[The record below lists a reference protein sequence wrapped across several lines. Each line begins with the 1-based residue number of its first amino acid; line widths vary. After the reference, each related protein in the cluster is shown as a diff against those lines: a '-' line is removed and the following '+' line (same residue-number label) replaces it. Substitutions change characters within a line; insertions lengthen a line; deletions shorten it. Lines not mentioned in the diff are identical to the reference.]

1 MYAYI
6 YKGCVYMYLWTTSC
20 HYMDICDHG
29 ACTACMMCILVVLL
43 ACMGY
48 LEVRRKVA
56 PSLQNHI
63 YRANGFWSRSC
74 SSPYLLLLITKRLF
88 YVRDIDDLTIG
99 CFFFLRWGS
108 DHQRRL
114 FFRRSFVS
122 ILPCISNML
131 YLCSMWIAREFAT
144 DRSPRIYNIVCSL
157 I

>member
-1 MYAYI
+1 MNRIGTRFFSKRRVCLPKAGQVSWKDQKPLNLPGRCIIATSSCIIAIYTYIIVKEEDQIKGCCHIYICMHAYI

-63 YRANGFWSRSC
+63 YRANGF
-74 SSPYLLLLITKRLF
+74 
-88 YVRDIDDLTIG
+88 
-99 CFFFLRWGS
+99 
-108 DHQRRL
+108 
-114 FFRRSFVS
+114 
-122 ILPCISNML
+122 
-131 YLCSMWIAREFAT
+131 
-144 DRSPRIYNIVCSL
+144 
-157 I
+157 